1 VNPIH
6 KFEKNQLKI
15 LIYCSVIYSVYKWRN
30 ELSFGWTVPL
40 TSRSLRHLRT
50 NIILSG
56 SVGLL
61 HFGWMHFPTGRMWF
75 VVKVVHSGWR
85 LFCPLHLNLK
95 KPHKKY
101 EQRIVDFSWNC
112 VVFSLLLF
120 KFQIECLNRSFLN
133 SEYTILHHTDKFRGA
148 RNNKVGQC
156 KVFWDA

>member
-1 VNPIH
+1 MYLNNNPKFKSLCIDNIALEIKLLKMNQSKLKMIH
-6 KFEKNQLKI
+6 EWINPTPCMILNSELITWYYLWTQSISLKRTSSKFWFTVQF
-15 LIYCSVIYSVYKWRN
+15 IYSVYKWRN

-95 KPHKKY
+95 KTP
-101 EQRIVDFSWNC
+101 
-112 VVFSLLLF
+112 
-120 KFQIECLNRSFLN
+120 
-133 SEYTILHHTDKFRGA
+133 
-148 RNNKVGQC
+148 
-156 KVFWDA
+156 